1 VELEGRVAL
10 VTGAATGIG
19 RATALALAGA
29 GAAGV
34 VVNYRSA
41 ATAAAEVAE
50 AVRARGAEALA
61 VQADVRDDGA
71 VRAMVAQVERRFGR
85 LDVLV
90 NNAGTTRWIPL
101 TDLEALTDEVWQEIL
116 DVNLLGAFRCTRAAA
131 PLLAETGGVVV
142 NVASISGV
150 LAPATMSSIPYGVAK
165 AGLVHL
171 TRLLAVAL
179 APRVRVNAVAPA
191 FTDTGWMRD
200 HFGEAYAQTVE
211 RAAARYPLQRI
222 ATPDDVAAAILG
234 LVRGGDFVT
243 GQTLLVDGGLSL
255 G

>member
-1 VELEGRVAL
+1 MELEGRVAL

>member
-1 VELEGRVAL
+1 MELEGRVAL

-19 RATALALAGA
+19 RATALALAAA

-71 VRAMVAQVERRFGR
+71 VRAMVAAVEQRFGR

-101 TDLEALTDEVWQEIL
+101 PDLEALTDEVWQEIL

-131 PLLAETGGVVV
+131 PLLAEAGGVVV

-200 HFGEAYAQTVE
+200 HFGEAYAETVE

>member
-19 RATALALAGA
+19 RATALALAAA

-71 VRAMVAQVERRFGR
+71 VRAMVAAVEQRFGR

-101 TDLEALTDEVWQEIL
+101 PDLQALTDEIWQEIL

-131 PLLAETGGVVV
+131 PLLAEAGGVVV

-200 HFGEAYAQTVE
+200 HFGEAYAETVE